1 MSKQKLSHSSVRT
14 FTECARKYDF
24 HYNKRLR
31 GRNIHGALLYG
42 SSIDLALNHLVET
55 KDLNES
61 IKIFD
66 KSFNNQF
73 INGVSTYLPLAT
85 NVVYSVK
92 DFDVDLLKEEDYQH
106 YEKVQLEFGK
116 MGSQYSDPDVE
127 LKKLVELK
135 KQGGFGKFTKQQK
148 QIYNLIN
155 WLSLRRKGHVML
167 QSYATKVL
175 PRIKRVIAVQKKSE
189 LVNDQGDSVVYIIDL
204 IVEWEDGKIYL
215 MDNKTSSI
223 DYEED
228 SAMKSQQLVLYYHA
242 EKEESKLDGVGFIV
256 LNKNILKN
264 RVKICSICGYD
275 GSGARHKTCSEMV
288 TFKEMNSNKVE
299 VIRCNG
305 GWKETVSP
313 ECFIKVIINKVPPA
327 TEDLVLETFDSVN
340 TAIKTG
346 NFPPNLNACG
356 NTNFQCTYY
365 NKCHFGSDEDLIDMK
380 EKK

>member
-1 MSKQKLSHSSVRT
+1 MNKLSHSSVRL
-14 FTECARKYDF
+14 FTECPRKFFY
-24 HYNKRLR
+24 HYVQRLR
-31 GRNIHGALLYG
+31 GKNIHGALLYG
-42 SSIDLALNHLVET
+42 SSIDLALNHLLET
-55 KDLNES
+55 KDLNAS

-73 INGVSTYLPLAT
+73 INNVPTYLPLAT

-92 DFDVDLLKEEDYQH
+92 DFDADLLKEEDHDY
-106 YEKVQLEFGK
+106 YRKVQLELGYK
-116 MGSQYSDPDVE
+116 GESQAEE

-135 KQGGFGKFTKQQK
+135 KQVGFGKFTKEQK

-167 QSYATKVL
+167 QSYAIKVL
-175 PRIKRVIAVQKKSE
+175 PRIKKVIAVQKKSE
-189 LVNDQGDSVVYIIDL
+189 LLNDQGDSVVYIIDL

-223 DYEED
+223 DYEDD

-242 EKEESKLDGVGFIV
+242 EKEENKLDGVGFIV

-264 RVKICSICGYD
+264 RVKICSKCGFD
-275 GSGARHKTCSEMV
+275 GSSTRHKTCNNEI
-288 TFKEMNSNKVE
+288 EEN
-299 VIRCNG
+299 RCG
-305 GWKETVSP
+305 GEWKETISP

-327 TEDLVLETFDSVN
+327 TEDLVLETFDGAN

-356 NTNFQCTYY
+356 NSNFLCTYY
-365 NKCHFGSDEDLIDMK
+365 RKCHYGDDEDLVYLN
-380 EKK
+380 ENKKS